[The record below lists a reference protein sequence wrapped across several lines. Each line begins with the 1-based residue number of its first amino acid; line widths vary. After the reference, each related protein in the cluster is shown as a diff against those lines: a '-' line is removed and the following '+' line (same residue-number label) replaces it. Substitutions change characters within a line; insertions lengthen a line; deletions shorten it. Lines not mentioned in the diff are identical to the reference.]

1 MKRVLVCE
9 DEEPIREL
17 LMLQLRRFGYEVV
30 AASSGEEALRRYD
43 ETPQIALALLDIML
57 PNMDGFSVCEE
68 LRKRD
73 ASMGI
78 IMLSARAQESD
89 KIKALKLGADDYVTK
104 PFSAS
109 ELAARLEALERR
121 MARTNS
127 GVLSRGEFV
136 LDLRTRTLKK
146 GDKPIELTQ
155 VEFQLMQC
163 FMENPDH
170 PLSRE
175 EILRRVWGE
184 DYYGEEKIVD
194 VNIRRLRMKI
204 ETSASDPQ
212 TIQTVWG
219 TGYCFKD

>member
-1 MKRVLVCE
+1 
-9 DEEPIREL
+9 
-17 LMLQLRRFGYEVV
+17 
-30 AASSGEEALRRYD
+30 
-43 ETPQIALALLDIML
+43 
-57 PNMDGFSVCEE
+57 
-68 LRKRD
+68 
-73 ASMGI
+73 
-78 IMLSARAQESD
+78 
-89 KIKALKLGADDYVTK
+89 
-104 PFSAS
+104 
-109 ELAARLEALERR
+109 

-163 FMENPDH
+163 FMENPNH

-212 TIQTVWG
+212 IIQTVWG

>member
-163 FMENPDH
+163 FMENPNH

-212 TIQTVWG
+212 IIQTVWG

>member
-1 MKRVLVCE
+1 
-9 DEEPIREL
+9 
-17 LMLQLRRFGYEVV
+17 
-30 AASSGEEALRRYD
+30 
-43 ETPQIALALLDIML
+43 
-57 PNMDGFSVCEE
+57 
-68 LRKRD
+68 
-73 ASMGI
+73 MGI

-163 FMENPDH
+163 FMENPNH

-212 TIQTVWG
+212 IIQTVWG